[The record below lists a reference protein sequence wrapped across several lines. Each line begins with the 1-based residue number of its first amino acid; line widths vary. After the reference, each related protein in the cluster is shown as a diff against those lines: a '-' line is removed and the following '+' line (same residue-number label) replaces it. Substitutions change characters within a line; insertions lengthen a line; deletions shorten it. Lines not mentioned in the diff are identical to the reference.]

1 MNKSISV
8 LLVEDNLAIA
18 KQVVGFL
25 EGLKWQVDFAA
36 TGQQGIDLALSQQVD
51 VIILDLNLPDMD
63 GLDVCQHIKQHAT
76 RVTPVLMLTARDA
89 FTDKAKGFGQGADDY
104 LTKPFDFRELALRV
118 EALARRPQL
127 HTNTQVSEGNL
138 TLDTRAKTV
147 QWQQQPVTV
156 TGVGFSILQKLL
168 MEYPYPVSRS
178 DLITHIWGDEPPESN
193 ALKSHMYSLRK
204 ALEKASGQPLL
215 ATISNI
221 GYKLTGLDH
230 EA

>member
-1 MNKSISV
+1 MNKSINV

-127 HTNTQVSEGNL
+127 HTNTQVSEGHL

>member
-89 FTDKAKGFGQGADDY
+89 FTDKAK
-104 LTKPFDFRELALRV
+104 
-118 EALARRPQL
+118 
-127 HTNTQVSEGNL
+127 
-138 TLDTRAKTV
+138 
-147 QWQQQPVTV
+147 
-156 TGVGFSILQKLL
+156 
-168 MEYPYPVSRS
+168 
-178 DLITHIWGDEPPESN
+178 
-193 ALKSHMYSLRK
+193 
-204 ALEKASGQPLL
+204 
-215 ATISNI
+215 
-221 GYKLTGLDH
+221 
-230 EA
+230 